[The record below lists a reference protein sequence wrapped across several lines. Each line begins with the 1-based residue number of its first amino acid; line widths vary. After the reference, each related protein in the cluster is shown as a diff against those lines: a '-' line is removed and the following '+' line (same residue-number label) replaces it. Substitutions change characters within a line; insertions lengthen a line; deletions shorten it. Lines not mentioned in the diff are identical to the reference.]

1 MRLLRGKSILAM
13 PDEIVT
19 EKGIFGYN
27 RFYTTGEMESAMSKL
42 GFTLERCMIESN
54 NSGYRGTPGSL
65 KRRMYR
71 FFEFL
76 EERLETLRLL
86 GDTWYMAFR
95 KNAA

>member
-1 MRLLRGKSILAM
+1 MAAFRYLVDDVDKA
-13 PDEIVT
+13 VA
-19 EKGIFGYN
+19 
-27 RFYTTGEMESAMSKL
+27 FYTTKL

-76 EERLETLRLL
+76 EERLETLRAL